1 MIVRAFS
8 FTVPVAC
15 GDNGDPKEY
24 TEGVA
29 PHIHQLKKSNHLQNE
44 KRADFSKLLTV
55 EKENFHFGVQ
65 FNVW

>member
-1 MIVRAFS
+1 MYITSTLMIVRAFS

-44 KRADFSKLLTV
+44 KKS
-55 EKENFHFGVQ
+55 
-65 FNVW
+65 

>member
-44 KRADFSKLLTV
+44 KKS
-55 EKENFHFGVQ
+55 
-65 FNVW
+65 